1 MTQEKNTEFF
11 STLQSDYAAWLAQ
24 VLLSS
29 FYDEFPVRQSIIFP
43 VLLSGT
49 TENGLEIPSR
59 TRDSQGILHELAH
72 KILATEGKPSRD
84 IMETFLATF
93 ENFQSAL
100 QKLEHGLLMADFG
113 IDELTGM
120 NTFEKMIPDLEKELE
135 RRSRRGQPFC
145 FVISRIDGDEPRQNP
160 QNILLAAKCLQ
171 KTIRSFDD
179 AYVSDTGEFLSSL
192 KHSDNNG
199 GLKFIVRLNSI
210 LRENHE
216 VDFTMSSFVAE
227 PLPGDNITDL
237 VEHVRNDLE
246 KSTVNTKSL
255 TGQYEEI
262 SPLNLYLKNLK
273 DQH

>member
-120 NTFEKMIPDLEKELE
+120 NTFEKMIPDLEK
-135 RRSRRGQPFC
+135 
-145 FVISRIDGDEPRQNP
+145 
-160 QNILLAAKCLQ
+160 
-171 KTIRSFDD
+171 
-179 AYVSDTGEFLSSL
+179 
-192 KHSDNNG
+192 
-199 GLKFIVRLNSI
+199 
-210 LRENHE
+210 
-216 VDFTMSSFVAE
+216 
-227 PLPGDNITDL
+227 
-237 VEHVRNDLE
+237 
-246 KSTVNTKSL
+246 
-255 TGQYEEI
+255 
-262 SPLNLYLKNLK
+262 
-273 DQH
+273 